1 MRVSRSRDISRVTG
15 RSTLSRSATCCL
27 RKRIRCSCKV
37 ACISARRTKE
47 RAIFKSA
54 DTLVMPW
61 LEIWWVSSAILP
73 QQRSTCSAGQARTC
87 PIRFS
92 LYRRD
97 KEGVSCSGGGR
108 ECNASLDCR
117 LGERTE
123 GEGRWLGSWWPDP
136 VGE

>member
-73 QQRSTCSAGQARTC
+73 QQRSTCSAGQPRTC

-92 LYRRD
+92 LFR
-97 KEGVSCSGGGR
+97 K
-108 ECNASLDCR
+108 
-117 LGERTE
+117 LGEYWMNIE
-123 GEGRWLGSWWPDP
+123 SVSILVFMSGQGHAQSGSPFNEYWMNI
-136 VGE
+136 G